1 MNIQHSMATSFSGL
15 SDNLREGRFKFFDG
29 LRFKP
34 GVCVPIN
41 ANGGMQENCVAW
53 SIEKPEGCW
62 EDRPCSEK
70 IPYTC
75 RTPVEGNKTENA
87 IMFIINSDFPA
98 FTCLVTLLGYFGY
111 LVTLLREWRVNN

>member
-15 SDNLREGRFKFFDG
+15 NDNLREGRFKFFDG

-34 GVCVPIN
+34 GVCVPVN

-62 EDRPCSEK
+62 EDRSCSEK

-75 RTPVEGNKTENA
+75 RTPVEGNKLR
-87 IMFIINSDFPA
+87 IIFIINSGA
-98 FTCLVTLLGYFGY
+98 
-111 LVTLLREWRVNN
+111 RA

>member
-15 SDNLREGRFKFFDG
+15 NDNLREGRFKFFDG

-34 GVCVPIN
+34 GVCVPVN

-62 EDRPCSEK
+62 EDRSCGEN

-75 RTPVEGNKTENA
+75 RTPVEGK
-87 IMFIINSDFPA
+87 
-98 FTCLVTLLGYFGY
+98 
-111 LVTLLREWRVNN
+111 LRMRLCS